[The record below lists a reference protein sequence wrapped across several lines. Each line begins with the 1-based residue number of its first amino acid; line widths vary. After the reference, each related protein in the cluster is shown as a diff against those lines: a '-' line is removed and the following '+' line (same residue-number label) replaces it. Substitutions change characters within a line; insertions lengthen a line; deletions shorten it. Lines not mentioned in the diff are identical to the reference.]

1 METGKI
7 IIKEPTKDRLCVYI
21 KMVTNSNGITIY
33 NYYNGYSI
41 DTATKSTFNK
51 ASFIEYLK
59 SIQIPKKYIKMVEN
73 Y

>member
-1 METGKI
+1 MEMGKI
-7 IIKEPTKDRLCVYI
+7 VIEHATKNKGCKYI
-21 KMVTNSNGITIY
+21 GMLTNCNGITIY

>member
-7 IIKEPTKDRLCVYI
+7 VIKEPTKDRLCVYI

-41 DTATKSTFNK
+41 DTATKSTFNV
-51 ASFIEYLK
+51 S
-59 SIQIPKKYIKMVEN
+59 SPV
-73 Y
+73 